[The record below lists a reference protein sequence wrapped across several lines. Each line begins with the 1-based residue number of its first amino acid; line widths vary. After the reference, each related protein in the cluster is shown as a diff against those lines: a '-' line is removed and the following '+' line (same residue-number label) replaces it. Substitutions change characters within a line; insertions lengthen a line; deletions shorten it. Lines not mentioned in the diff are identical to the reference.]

1 MRLLFSLTLLCCLH
15 LNDSCG
21 QVIKKYKI
29 NPGEKIMEVIP
40 FHETYTYHE
49 FLPGKVYLKNNTVSL
64 VQLNYNT
71 ILGEMQ
77 FIDPKGDT
85 LSLAD
90 EKMIMLIVVNND
102 TFYFD
107 NVYLRL
113 IEDEGKIKLA
123 NSQYCE
129 IINKEKMGEFGQP
142 GRGSIET
149 FTTMSSNSSFS
160 LKDLVVNEVITIA
173 KKSYYYISD
182 GSNNY
187 KVATKKNLLEM
198 FPKSETEIKAYLK
211 ENKVDFYNEK
221 DMKKLVLFLKRII
234 PTMPL

>member
-1 MRLLFSLTLLCCLH
+1 MRLLSSLTFFCCLY
-15 LNDSCG
+15 LSDASA

-29 NPGEKIMEVIP
+29 NPGEKIVEVIP
-40 FHETYTYHE
+40 ANETYSYYE
-49 FLPGKVYLKNNTVSL
+49 FMPGKVYLKNNTVSL
-64 VQLNYNT
+64 VQLNYNS

-90 EKMIMLIVVNND
+90 EKMIKVIVVNND
-102 TFYFD
+102 TFYFE

-113 IEDEGKIKLA
+113 IENEGKIKLA
-123 NSQYCE
+123 NNQYCE
-129 IINKEKMGEFGQP
+129 IVNKEKMGEFGQP

-182 GSNNY
+182 ESNNY
-187 KVATKKNLLEM
+187 KVANKKNLLEM
-198 FPKSETEIKAYLK
+198 FPKNETEIKAYLK
-211 ENKVDFYNEK
+211 ENKVDFYSEK
-221 DMKKLVLFLKRII
+221 DMKKLVVFLKRII